1 MSAGGLRAAGHL
13 CATRASVRSP
23 METWPANVSFDS
35 RLLQLEAKVELG
47 RKGPEIR
54 RQWRRRH

>member
-13 CATRASVRSP
+13 CATRANVRSP

-47 RKGPEIR
+47 RKGPEI
-54 RQWRRRH
+54 QRH